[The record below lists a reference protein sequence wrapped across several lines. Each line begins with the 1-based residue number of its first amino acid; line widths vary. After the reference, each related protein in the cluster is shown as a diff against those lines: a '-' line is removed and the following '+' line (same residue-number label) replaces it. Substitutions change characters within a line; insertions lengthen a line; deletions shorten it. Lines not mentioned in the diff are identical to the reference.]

1 VADAVAQA
9 RKELPGTPA
18 ALAVCDLVEYGLEHG
33 WSAACERERHTLVGL
48 RHTPQAREKLAA
60 FLKK

>member
-1 VADAVAQA
+1 MTTG
-9 RKELPGTPA
+9 RHFPA
-18 ALAVCDLVEYGLEHG
+18 WPTRWRRALAVCDLVEFGLEHG

-48 RHTPQAREKLAA
+48 RHTPQAREKLSA